1 MEWPISIQISKNMKR
16 VLFVCSLY
24 HPHVGGIETM
34 VTELSQFY
42 RGQGVESVV
51 LTKRWPTTLTE
62 EDEHE
67 NTKIYRVV
75 SARIETEFSNV
86 IEWAKNNENKIKADI
101 IHVIGVRRPLPL
113 IGLLLSRHW
122 NVPLISTIA
131 GSEIPNTGDSETKAV
146 WNESKEMMEPILRSS
161 SIVTCVSKA
170 LENDLRKIVPNL
182 DYVRTIYAGIDTE
195 LINSVLC
202 TETEKDYI
210 VSLRRLTP
218 SKGVDILIR
227 AFKDIAN
234 EHPQIR
240 LLIAGE
246 GDEEE
251 NLKALARDLNLDDKI
266 KFIGTV
272 PLTRA
277 ISLLKGAICTVVPS
291 ISEGGSLV
299 NIEAQAASC
308 PVVAS
313 RVGGIPEYVQ
323 DGVSGLL
330 FESKSPKD
338 LADKIKIIISNTPLR
353 NKLIQGGVEYA
364 NKFSWGILGPQY
376 LSLYNE
382 MIDVKRI
389 KPFQPWSE
397 LTKRL
402 WLELKK

>member
-1 MEWPISIQISKNMKR
+1 MRR
-16 VLFVCSLY
+16 VLFICSLY
-24 HPHVGGIETM
+24 HPHIGGIETM
-34 VTELSQFY
+34 VTELSRFY
-42 RGQGVESVV
+42 RGQGIESVI
-51 LTKRWPTTLTE
+51 LTKKWPTTLTE
-62 EDEHE
+62 EDDYKD
-67 NTKIYRVV
+67 TKIYRVV
-75 SARIETEFSNV
+75 SARTETEFNNI

-131 GSEIPNTGDSETKAV
+131 GSEIPNTGDSETETV
-146 WNESKEMMEPILRSS
+146 WNESKEIMRPVLESS

-170 LENDLRKIVPNL
+170 LENDLRGIVPILN
-182 DYVRTIYAGIDTE
+182 YVRTVYAGIDTE
-195 LINSVLC
+195 FINSVSC
-202 TETEKDYI
+202 TETEKNYI

-234 EHPQIR
+234 EYPQIR

-246 GDEEE
+246 GHEEE
-251 NLKALARDLNLDDKI
+251 NLKTLARNLNLDDKI

-272 PLTRA
+272 SLTRA

-330 FESKSPKD
+330 FESRNLKD
-338 LADKIKIIISNTPLR
+338 LADKVKIIISNAPLR
-353 NKLIQGGVEYA
+353 NKLIQGGVEHA
-364 NKFSWGILGPQY
+364 NKFSWDILGPQY
-376 LSLYNE
+376 LALYNE
-382 MIDVKRI
+382 MIDVKQI
-389 KPFQPWSE
+389 KSFQPWSR

-402 WLELKK
+402 WLKLK

>member
-1 MEWPISIQISKNMKR
+1 MKR
-16 VLFVCSLY
+16 VLFICSLY

-42 RGQGVESVV
+42 RGQGVEPVI
-51 LTKRWPTTLTE
+51 LTKKWPITLTE
-62 EDEHE
+62 EDYYKD
-67 NTKIYRVV
+67 TKIYRVV
-75 SARIETEFSNV
+75 SARTETEFNNI
-86 IEWAKNNENKIKADI
+86 IEWVKNNENKIKADI

-122 NVPLISTIA
+122 NVPLVSTIA
-131 GSEIPNTGDSETKAV
+131 GSEIPNTADPETETV
-146 WNESKEMMEPILRSS
+146 WNEGKEMIKPVLEVSN
-161 SIVTCVSKA
+161 IVTCVSKA
-170 LENDLRKIVPNL
+170 LENDLRKIVPDLNF
-182 DYVRTIYAGIDTE
+182 VKTVYAGIDTE

-202 TETEKDYI
+202 TETEKNYI

-218 SKGVDILIR
+218 SKGIDILIR

-234 EHPQIR
+234 EYPQVK

-246 GDEEE
+246 GTEEY
-251 NLKALARDLNLDDKI
+251 NLKTLARDLNLDDKI

-272 PLTRA
+272 SLTRA
-277 ISLLKGAICTVVPS
+277 ISLLKGAICTVIPS

-323 DGVSGLL
+323 DSVSGLL
-330 FESKSPKD
+330 FESKNLKD
-338 LADKIKIIISNTPLR
+338 LADKVKTIISNAPLR
-353 NKLIQGGVEYA
+353 NKLIQGGIEHA
-364 NKFSWGILGPQY
+364 KKFSWDILGPQY
-376 LSLYNE
+376 LALYNKA
-382 MIDVKRI
+382 IDKKQVE
-389 KPFQPWSE
+389 PFQPWSN

-402 WLELKK
+402 WLKLKE

>member
-1 MEWPISIQISKNMKR
+1 MRR
-16 VLFVCSLY
+16 VLFICSLY
-24 HPHVGGIETM
+24 HPHIGGIETM
-34 VTELSQFY
+34 VTELSRFY
-42 RGQGVESVV
+42 RGQGIESVI
-51 LTKRWPTTLTE
+51 LTKKWPTTLTE
-62 EDEHE
+62 EDYYKD
-67 NTKIYRVV
+67 TKIYRVL
-75 SARIETEFSNV
+75 SARTETEFSNI

-131 GSEIPNTGDSETKAV
+131 GSEIPNTGDSETETV
-146 WNESKEMMEPILRSS
+146 WNESKEIMRPVLESS

-170 LENDLRKIVPNL
+170 LENDLRGIVPNL
-182 DYVRTIYAGIDTE
+182 NYIRTVYAGIDIE
-195 LINSVLC
+195 FINSVSC
-202 TETEKDYI
+202 TETEKNYI

-234 EHPQIR
+234 EYPQIR

-246 GDEEE
+246 GHEEE
-251 NLKALARDLNLDDKI
+251 NLKTLARNLNLDDKI

-272 PLTRA
+272 SLTRA

-330 FESKSPKD
+330 FESRNLKD
-338 LADKIKIIISNTPLR
+338 LADKVKIIISNAPLR
-353 NKLIQGGVEYA
+353 NKLIQGGVEHA
-364 NKFSWGILGPQY
+364 NKFSWDILGPQY
-376 LSLYNE
+376 LALYNE
-382 MIDVKRI
+382 MIDVKQI
-389 KPFQPWSE
+389 KSFQPWSR

-402 WLELKK
+402 WLKLK

>member
-1 MEWPISIQISKNMKR
+1 MRR
-16 VLFVCSLY
+16 VLFICSLY

-51 LTKRWPTTLTE
+51 LTKKWPTTLTE
-62 EDEHE
+62 EDYYKD
-67 NTKIYRVV
+67 TKIYRVL
-75 SARIETEFSNV
+75 SARTETEFSNI

-113 IGLLLSRHW
+113 IGLLLSQYW

-131 GSEIPNTGDSETKAV
+131 GSEIPNTGDSETETV
-146 WNESKEMMEPILRSS
+146 WNEGREIMRPVLEASNI
-161 SIVTCVSKA
+161 ITCVSKA
-170 LENDLRKIVPNL
+170 LENDLRGIVPNL
-182 DYVRTIYAGIDTE
+182 NYVRTVYAGIDTE
-195 LINSVLC
+195 FINSVSC
-202 TETEKDYI
+202 TETEKNYI
-210 VSLRRLTP
+210 ISLRRLTL

-234 EHPQIR
+234 KYPQIR

-246 GDEEE
+246 GPEEE
-251 NLKALARDLNLDDKI
+251 NLKTLARNLNLDDKI

-272 PLTRA
+272 SLTRA
-277 ISLLKGAICTVVPS
+277 ISLLKGAICTVIPS

-308 PVVAS
+308 PVIAS

-330 FESKSPKD
+330 FESKNLKD
-338 LADKIKIIISNTPLR
+338 LVDKVKTIISNASLR
-353 NKLIQGGVEYA
+353 NKLIEGGVEHA
-364 NKFSWGILGPQY
+364 KKFSWDILGPQY
-376 LSLYNE
+376 LALYNE
-382 MIDVKRI
+382 VIDVKQVE
-389 KPFQPWSE
+389 PFQPWSK

-402 WLELKK
+402 WLKLKK

>member
-1 MEWPISIQISKNMKR
+1 MRR
-16 VLFVCSLY
+16 VLFICSLY
-24 HPHVGGIETM
+24 HPHIGGIETM
-34 VTELSQFY
+34 VTELSRFY
-42 RGQGVESVV
+42 RGQGIESVI
-51 LTKRWPTTLTE
+51 LTKKWPTTLTE
-62 EDEHE
+62 EDDYKD
-67 NTKIYRVV
+67 TKIYRVV
-75 SARIETEFSNV
+75 SARTETEFSNI

-131 GSEIPNTGDSETKAV
+131 GSEIPNTGDSETETV
-146 WNESKEMMEPILRSS
+146 WNESKEIMRPVLESS

-170 LENDLRKIVPNL
+170 LENDLRGIVPNL
-182 DYVRTIYAGIDTE
+182 NYVRTVYAGIDTE
-195 LINSVLC
+195 FINSVSC
-202 TETEKDYI
+202 TETEKNYI

-234 EHPQIR
+234 EYPQIR

-246 GDEEE
+246 GHEEE
-251 NLKALARDLNLDDKI
+251 NLKTLARNLNLDDKI

-272 PLTRA
+272 SLTRA

-330 FESKSPKD
+330 FESRNLKD
-338 LADKIKIIISNTPLR
+338 LADKVKIIISNAPLR
-353 NKLIQGGVEYA
+353 NKLIQGGVEHA
-364 NKFSWGILGPQY
+364 NKFSWDILGPQY
-376 LSLYNE
+376 LALYNE
-382 MIDVKRI
+382 MIDVKQI
-389 KPFQPWSE
+389 KSFQPWSR

-402 WLELKK
+402 WLKLK

>member
-1 MEWPISIQISKNMKR
+1 MRR
-16 VLFVCSLY
+16 VLFICSLY

-51 LTKRWPTTLTE
+51 LTKKWPTTLTE
-62 EDEHE
+62 EDYYKD
-67 NTKIYRVV
+67 TKIYRVV
-75 SARIETEFSNV
+75 SARTETEFNNI

-122 NVPLISTIA
+122 NVPLISSIA
-131 GSEIPNTGDSETKAV
+131 GSEIPNTGDSETETV
-146 WNESKEMMEPILRSS
+146 WNESKEIMRPVLESS

-170 LENDLRKIVPNL
+170 LENDLRGIVPNL
-182 DYVRTIYAGIDTE
+182 NYVRTVYAGIDTE
-195 LINSVLC
+195 FINSISC
-202 TETEKDYI
+202 TETEKNYI
-210 VSLRRLTP
+210 ISLRRLTT

-234 EHPQIR
+234 EYPQIR

-246 GDEEE
+246 GPEEE
-251 NLKALARDLNLDDKI
+251 NLKTLARDLNLDDKI

-272 PLTRA
+272 SLTRA

-330 FESKSPKD
+330 FESKNLKD
-338 LADKIKIIISNTPLR
+338 LADKVKIIISNASLR
-353 NKLIQGGVEYA
+353 NKLIQGGIEHA
-364 NKFSWGILGPQY
+364 RKFSWDILGPQY
-376 LSLYNE
+376 LALYNE
-382 MIDVKRI
+382 MINVKQI

-402 WLELKK
+402 WLKLKE

>member
-1 MEWPISIQISKNMKR
+1 MRR
-16 VLFVCSLY
+16 VLFICSLY
-24 HPHVGGIETM
+24 HPHIGGIETM
-34 VTELSQFY
+34 VTELSRFY
-42 RGQGVESVV
+42 RGQGIESVI
-51 LTKRWPTTLTE
+51 LTKKWPTTLTE
-62 EDEHE
+62 EDDYKD
-67 NTKIYRVV
+67 TKIYRVV
-75 SARIETEFSNV
+75 SARTETEFNNI

-131 GSEIPNTGDSETKAV
+131 GSEIPNTGDSETETV
-146 WNESKEMMEPILRSS
+146 WNESKEIMRPVLESS

-170 LENDLRKIVPNL
+170 LENDLRGIVPNL
-182 DYVRTIYAGIDTE
+182 NYVRTVYAGIDTE
-195 LINSVLC
+195 FINSVSC
-202 TETEKDYI
+202 TETEKNYI

-234 EHPQIR
+234 EYPQIR

-246 GDEEE
+246 GHEEE
-251 NLKALARDLNLDDKI
+251 NLKTLARNLNLDDKI

-272 PLTRA
+272 SLTRA

-330 FESKSPKD
+330 FESRNLKD
-338 LADKIKIIISNTPLR
+338 LADKVKIIISNAPLR
-353 NKLIQGGVEYA
+353 NKLIQGGVEHA
-364 NKFSWGILGPQY
+364 NKFSWDILGPQY
-376 LSLYNE
+376 LALYNE
-382 MIDVKRI
+382 MIDVKQI
-389 KPFQPWSE
+389 KSFQPGSR

-402 WLELKK
+402 WLKLK

>member
-1 MEWPISIQISKNMKR
+1 VKK
-16 VLFVCSLY
+16 VLFICSLY

-34 VTELSQFY
+34 ITELSQFY
-42 RGQGVESVV
+42 RGQCVKSVV
-51 LTKRWPTTLTE
+51 LTKKWPTTLTE
-62 EDEHE
+62 EDYYKD
-67 NTKIYRVV
+67 TKIYRVL
-75 SARIETEFSNV
+75 SARTETEFSNI

-131 GSEIPNTGDSETKAV
+131 GSEIPNTGDSETETV
-146 WNESKEMMEPILRSS
+146 WNESKEIMRPVLESS

-182 DYVRTIYAGIDTE
+182 NYVRTVYAGIDTE

-202 TETEKDYI
+202 TETEKNYI
-210 VSLRRLTP
+210 ISLRRLIP
-218 SKGVDILIR
+218 SKGIDILIR

-234 EHPQIR
+234 EYPQVK

-246 GDEEE
+246 GHEEE
-251 NLKALARDLNLDDKI
+251 NLKTLVKDLNLGDKI

-272 PLTRA
+272 SLTRA

-308 PVVAS
+308 PVIAS

-330 FESKSPKD
+330 FESKNLKD
-338 LADKIKIIISNTPLR
+338 LADKVKTIISNAPLR
-353 NKLIQGGVEYA
+353 NKLIQGGIEHA
-364 NKFSWGILGPQY
+364 KKFSWDILGLQY
-376 LSLYNE
+376 LALYNKV
-382 MIDVKRI
+382 IDTKQAES
-389 KPFQPWSE
+389 FQPWSE
-397 LTKRL
+397 LTKKL
-402 WLELKK
+402 WLQLKK

>member
-1 MEWPISIQISKNMKR
+1 MRR
-16 VLFVCSLY
+16 VLFICSLY
-24 HPHVGGIETM
+24 HPHIGGIETM
-34 VTELSQFY
+34 VTELSRFY
-42 RGQGVESVV
+42 RGQGIESVI
-51 LTKRWPTTLTE
+51 LTKKWPTTLTE
-62 EDEHE
+62 EDDYKD
-67 NTKIYRVV
+67 TKIYRVV
-75 SARIETEFSNV
+75 SARTETEFNNI

-131 GSEIPNTGDSETKAV
+131 GSEIPNTGDSETETV
-146 WNESKEMMEPILRSS
+146 WNESKEIMRPVLESS

-170 LENDLRKIVPNL
+170 LENDLRGIVPNL
-182 DYVRTIYAGIDTE
+182 NYVRTVYAGIDTE
-195 LINSVLC
+195 FINSVSC
-202 TETEKDYI
+202 TETEKNYI

-234 EHPQIR
+234 EYPQIR

-246 GDEEE
+246 GHEEE
-251 NLKALARDLNLDDKI
+251 NLKTLARNLNLDDKI

-272 PLTRA
+272 SLTRA

-330 FESKSPKD
+330 FESRNLKD
-338 LADKIKIIISNTPLR
+338 LADKVKIIISNAPLR
-353 NKLIQGGVEYA
+353 NKLIQGGVEHA
-364 NKFSWGILGPQY
+364 NKFSWDILGPQY
-376 LSLYNE
+376 LALYNE
-382 MIDVKRI
+382 MIDVKQI
-389 KPFQPWSE
+389 KSFQPWSR

-402 WLELKK
+402 WLKLK

>member
-1 MEWPISIQISKNMKR
+1 MRR
-16 VLFVCSLY
+16 VLFICSLY

-42 RGQGVESVV
+42 RENGVESVV
-51 LTKRWPTTLTE
+51 LTKKWPTTLTK
-62 EDEHE
+62 EDYYKD
-67 NTKIYRVV
+67 TKIYRVV
-75 SARIETEFSNV
+75 NARTETEFNNI

-122 NVPLISTIA
+122 NVPLISSIA
-131 GSEIPNTGDSETKAV
+131 GSEIPNTGDSETETV
-146 WNESKEMMEPILRSS
+146 WNESKEIMRPVLESS

-170 LENDLRKIVPNL
+170 LENDLRGIVPNL
-182 DYVRTIYAGIDTE
+182 NYVRTVYAGIDTE
-195 LINSVLC
+195 FINSVSC
-202 TETEKDYI
+202 TETEKNYI
-210 VSLRRLTP
+210 ISLRRLTL

-234 EHPQIR
+234 KYPQIR

-246 GDEEE
+246 GPEEE
-251 NLKALARDLNLDDKI
+251 NLKTLARNLNLDDKI

-272 PLTRA
+272 SLTRA

-330 FESKSPKD
+330 FESRNLKD
-338 LADKIKIIISNTPLR
+338 LADKVKIIISNAPLR
-353 NKLIQGGVEYA
+353 NKLIHGGIEHA
-364 NKFSWGILGPQY
+364 RKFSWDMLGPQY
-376 LSLYNE
+376 LALYNE
-382 MIDVKRI
+382 MIDVKQI
-389 KPFQPWSE
+389 KPFQPWSK

-402 WLELKK
+402 WLKLKK

>member
-1 MEWPISIQISKNMKR
+1 MRRI
-16 VLFVCSLY
+16 LFICSLY

-51 LTKRWPTTLTE
+51 LTKKWPTTLTE
-62 EDEHE
+62 EDYYKD
-67 NTKIYRVV
+67 TKIYRVV
-75 SARIETEFSNV
+75 SARTETEFNNI
-86 IEWAKNNENKIKADI
+86 IEWAKNNENKVKADI

-113 IGLLLSRHW
+113 IGLLLSRYW
-122 NVPLISTIA
+122 NVPLISSIV
-131 GSEIPNTGDSETKAV
+131 GSEIPNTGDSETETV
-146 WNESKEMMEPILRSS
+146 WNESKEIMRPVLESS

-170 LENDLRKIVPNL
+170 LENDLRGIVPNL
-182 DYVRTIYAGIDTE
+182 NYVRTVYAGIDTE
-195 LINSVLC
+195 FINSVSC
-202 TETEKDYI
+202 TETEKNYI
-210 VSLRRLTP
+210 ISLRRLTL

-234 EHPQIR
+234 EYPQIR

-246 GDEEE
+246 GHEEE
-251 NLKALARDLNLDDKI
+251 NLKTLARNLNLDDKI

-272 PLTRA
+272 SLTRA

-330 FESKSPKD
+330 FESKNLKD
-338 LADKIKIIISNTPLR
+338 LANKVKIIISNAPLR
-353 NKLIQGGVEYA
+353 NKLIQGGIEHA
-364 NKFSWGILGPQY
+364 RKFSWDILGPQY
-376 LSLYNE
+376 LALYNE
-382 MIDVKRI
+382 VIDLKQI

-402 WLELKK
+402 WLKLKE